1 MRNVMSKTNRLLTI
15 TNVLLALILMLVLVQ
30 FSPTVANAN
39 SSSVVAC
46 ANKKSGA
53 LRMAYKK
60 CKKSEN
66 KVSWGIQGTA
76 GATGPQGPAGLDR
89 SGYPVFKDSTGATI
103 NNIVTVGND
112 GSIYKIVDGLMWG
125 FHALN
130 GSPFGPA
137 QVTKMFTSANCVG
150 AYVYPVAGGTNNW
163 ISASTVFEV
172 LNPATG
178 GSTSEF
184 YKAQSLVPIA
194 STVYFQDSDGD
205 CSRDSTGTHYLPLT
219 RTTPPASIPGP
230 FSISFN

>member
-1 MRNVMSKTNRLLTI
+1 MSKTNRLLTI
-15 TNVLLALILMLVLVQ
+15 TNVLLALILMLVLIQ

-39 SSSVVAC
+39 STSVVAC

-112 GSIYKIVDGLMWG
+112 GSIYKIVYGLMWG

>member
-1 MRNVMSKTNRLLTI
+1 MSKTNRLLTI
-15 TNVLLALILMLVLVQ
+15 TNVLLALILMLVLIQ

-39 SSSVVAC
+39 STSVVAC

-66 KVSWGIQGTA
+66 KVSWGVQGTA

-89 SGYPVFKDSTGATI
+89 SGYAIFKDSNGATI

-112 GSIYKIVDGLMWG
+112 GSIYKMVDGSIWG
-125 FHALN
+125 FYALN

-137 QVTKMFTSANCVG
+137 LVAKFFTSANCVG
-150 AYVYPVAGGTNNW
+150 TNVYPAPGGANNW
-163 ISASTVFEV
+163 ISASTVIEV
-172 LNPATG
+172 SNPATG
-178 GSTSEF
+178 ASTGEC
-184 YKAQSLVPIA
+184 YKAQSLAPIA
-194 STVYFQDSDGD
+194 STLYFQESDGD
-205 CSRDSTGTHYLPLT
+205 CRLDEYNTHYLPLT
-219 RTTPPASIPGP
+219 RITPPAAIPGP

>member
-1 MRNVMSKTNRLLTI
+1 MSKTNRLLTI
-15 TNVLLALILMLVLVQ
+15 TNVLLALILMLVLIQ

-39 SSSVVAC
+39 STSIVAC

-125 FHALN
+125 FYALT
-130 GSPFGPA
+130 GSPFGPS
-137 QVTKMFTSANCVG
+137 QVTKSFTSATCNG
-150 AYVYPVAGGTNNW
+150 SYVFPLAGDTNNS
-163 ISASTVFEV
+163 ISASSIIEIVD
-172 LNPATG
+172 PATN
-178 GSTSEF
+178 SPISEF
-184 YKAQSLVPIA
+184 YKAQSLVAVA
-194 STVYFQDSDGD
+194 SDLYFEEYDGD
-205 CSRDSTGTHYLPLT
+205 CSRFTNATHYLPLT
-219 RTTPPASIPGP
+219 RTTPPAPIPGP